1 MSASY
6 DVSRETVTSK
16 RDTRVKVRAIQG
28 GYEKCVEAY
37 RGWLIVRFIKRDCSF
52 LKSSSIFKTRN
63 KSIQTIIVCTNKF
76 AKTVYNR

>member
-52 LKSSSIFKTRN
+52 LKSSSIFKMRN
-63 KSIQTIIVCTNKF
+63 KSIQTIIVRTNKF